1 MPCSQRKSYCPYT
14 VKRVAHSKEGEK
26 PERQLSFFGRNNRG
40 FMSDKPGNER
50 EKRFSSFYGTGKD
63 GEEVDGSKPT
73 ITTSD
78 YGDAGPLPDKD
89 GKDKDVSI
97 VIQNRDVYF
106 DNNAEKGEDGN
117 GNPPA

>member
-1 MPCSQRKSYCPYT
+1 MPCSNRKSYCPYT
-14 VKRVAHSKEGEK
+14 VKRVAQSKGFSQGEK
-26 PERQLSFFGRNNRG
+26 PERQLSFFGMKNRG
-40 FMSDKPGNER
+40 FMSDKPGDEH

-63 GEEVDGSKPT
+63 SEEVDGSKPT

-78 YGDAGPLPDKD
+78 YDDVRPLPD
-89 GKDKDVSI
+89 KDKDVSI
-97 VIQNRDVYF
+97 VVQNRDVYF